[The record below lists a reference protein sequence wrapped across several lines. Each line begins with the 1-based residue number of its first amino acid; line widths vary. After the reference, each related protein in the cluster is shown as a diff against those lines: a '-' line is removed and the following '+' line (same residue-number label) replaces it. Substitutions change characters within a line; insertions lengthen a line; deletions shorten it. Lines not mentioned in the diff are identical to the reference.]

1 MKKIL
6 FLILFFI
13 PCFLI
18 AANITGVVK
27 DAKGNTLPYSSIL
40 VKGSTKGTT
49 ANAKGVYNLTINN
62 GTYILICQ
70 HVGFKSE
77 EQVVTITTDA
87 EMNFVLAEQQYQ
99 LSEVV
104 IKNGAEDPAYAII
117 RKAIKKRSDYEN
129 ENQKFECQ
137 VYIKGQMQL
146 RNYPKKFMGEKVDF
160 EDGDTSKRKII
171 FLSETVA
178 KYSKNNKDRK
188 IEVVSTKVSGN
199 SNGFGFS
206 SPSII
211 SLYSNIVPIGR
222 GLNPRGFISPIADN
236 ALNFYKY
243 HFEGTFYE
251 NGKEISRIKVIPKRK
266 YEPLFSGYITII
278 ENEWR
283 LQSVQL
289 TILKEQQ
296 MQLLDTLVLEQL
308 FVPMKDTWVIKQ
320 QVIQPAGKFLG
331 FDFFGSFLQVYE
343 NFELEPQFK
352 KQFFDNTI
360 LKIFDSANKK
370 SMAYWDSIRPVPL
383 LEAEA
388 KDYKK
393 KDSLEQVRKDPKY
406 LDSLDKVRNK
416 ITLNKLLLT
425 GMNFGKERKKENLTF
440 DPLINLIGILYNPVE
455 GRHFE
460 YSIKYNKQFDGRK
473 SLLIEPIFR
482 YGFSNKHFNAY
493 INSQYNFGKKYFN
506 NISFSAGQKVFQ
518 FDNSNPIEEFNNTL
532 AANFWQHNH
541 IKIYEAAFAKI
552 GYSKGLGEG
561 FTVGISAQFQDRKPL
576 ENTIDSLKGKA
587 FAPNYPTNITSSNIT
602 AHQAFTASV
611 NINWRPGAKYV
622 ELPDRKIA
630 IGSKYPTFNLNVTKG
645 FADVFGSDVDYTKWK
660 FSVSDNLDFKI
671 GGRFSYRL
679 AAGGFINTN
688 KLSVIDYNHFLGNET
703 VLANTYLNSFQL
715 MPYYQYSNTEKTYG
729 EAHVEYHLNGL
740 ITNKIPLL
748 RKWNWFFVLGGN
760 GLYVNKNSHYYEA
773 FFGIENIFKVL
784 RVDAIKGF
792 DAGGNNSTG
801 IRVAMPLFGRR
812 GGR

>member
-1 MKKIL
+1 MKQSFSLL
-6 FLILFFI
+6 FLLV
-13 PCFLI
+13 PYYMW
-18 AANITGVVK
+18 ASTITGSVK
-27 DAKGNTLPYSSIL
+27 DTKGNALPYSSIL
-40 VKGSTKGTT
+40 VKGTAKATT
-49 ANAKGVYNLTINN
+49 ANAKGLFSINLPN
-62 GTYILICQ
+62 GKYTLVCQ
-70 HVGFKSE
+70 HVGYQSVA
-77 EQVVTITTDA
+77 QTVTLTADVELA
-87 EMNFVLAEQQYQ
+87 FVLAEQQYQ

-104 IKNGAEDPAYAII
+104 VKTGAEDPAYAII
-117 RKAIKKRSDYEN
+117 RKAIKKRSDYDN

-137 VYIKGQMQL
+137 VYIKGQLQL
-146 RNYPKKFMGEKVDF
+146 RNYPKNFMGEKVDF
-160 EDGDTSKRKII
+160 EDGDTSKRKMI
-171 FLSETVA
+171 FLSETLA
-178 KYSKNNKDRK
+178 KYAKNGKDRK
-188 IEVVSTKVSGN
+188 IEVLSTKVSGN
-199 SNGFGFS
+199 SSGFGFA

-289 TILKEQQ
+289 SILKEQQ

-308 FVPMKDTWVIKQ
+308 YVPMKDTWVIKQ
-320 QVIQPAGKFLG
+320 QLIQPAGKIFG

-352 KQFFDNTI
+352 KKFFDNTI
-360 LKIFDSANKK
+360 LKILDSANKK
-370 SMAYWDSIRPVPL
+370 PMAYWDSIRPVPL
-383 LEAEA
+383 LEAEVR
-388 KDYKK
+388 DYKK

-406 LDSLDKVRNK
+406 VDSLDRVRNK
-416 ITLNKLLLT
+416 ITSNKLLFT
-425 GMNFGKERKKENLTF
+425 GMNFSKERKKENLTLS
-440 DPLINLIGILYNPVE
+440 PLINLAGVLYNPVE
-455 GRHFE
+455 GRYFE
-460 YSIKYNKQFDGRK
+460 YNIKYNKQFEGRK
-473 SLLIEPIFR
+473 NLAIEPVLR
-482 YGFSNKHFNAY
+482 YGFSNKHANAY
-493 INSQYNFGKKYFN
+493 VNTDYNFGKKYLN

-518 FDNSNPIEEFNNTL
+518 MDNANPIDPINNTL
-532 AANFWQHNH
+532 AAYYWQHNH

-552 GYSKGLGEG
+552 SYSKGLGDG
-561 FTVGISAQFQDRKPL
+561 FTVGLSAQFQDRKPL

-587 FAPNYPTNITSSNIT
+587 FTPNYPTNIVSSNIT

-611 NINWRPGAKYV
+611 NITWRPGAKYI

-630 IGSKYPTFNLNVTKG
+630 LGSKYPTFNLNITKG
-645 FADVFGSDVDYTKWK
+645 LATIFGSDVDYTKWK
-660 FSVSDNLDFKI
+660 FSISDNLDFKL

-679 AAGGFINTN
+679 ATGGFINAN

-703 VLANTYLNSFQL
+703 VLANTYLSSFQL
-715 MPYYQYSNTEKTYG
+715 MPYYQYSNTAKTYG

-748 RKWNWFFVLGGN
+748 RKWNWFFVMGGN
-760 GLYVNKNSHYYEA
+760 GLYINQNSHYYEA
-773 FFGIENIFKVL
+773 FFGIENIFKVI
-784 RVDAIKGF
+784 RVDAIKSF
-792 DAGGNNSTG
+792 DAAGTTATG
-801 IRVAMPLFGRR
+801 IRVALPLFGRR
-812 GGR
+812 GN

>member
-1 MKKIL
+1 MKQVIFL
-6 FLILFFI
+6 FLFFI
-13 PCFLI
+13 PIFLF
-18 AANITGVVK
+18 AGVINGSVK
-27 DAKGNTLPYSSIL
+27 DASGNAIAYASIL

-49 ANAKGVYNLTINN
+49 ANAKGFYSISLNN
-62 GTYILICQ
+62 GTYIFVCQ
-70 HVGFKSE
+70 HVGFKTT
-77 EQVVTITTDA
+77 EQKVMVTGDIVV
-87 EMNFVLAEQQYQ
+87 NFTLTEQQYQ

-104 IKNGAEDPAYAII
+104 VKSDAEDPAYAII
-117 RKAIKKRSDYEN
+117 RQAIKKRNYYEN
-129 ENQKFECQ
+129 EQQKFECQ
-137 VYIKGQMQL
+137 VYIKGQLQL
-146 RNYPKKFMGEKVDF
+146 RNYPKNFMGEKVDF
-160 EDGDTSKRKII
+160 EDGDTSKRKVI

-178 KYSKNNKDRK
+178 KYSKNGKDRK

-211 SLYSNIVPIGR
+211 SLYNNIVTIGR
-222 GLNPRGFISPIADN
+222 GLNPRGFISPISDN
-236 ALNFYKY
+236 ALNYYKY

-308 FVPMKDTWVIKQ
+308 YVPMKDTWVIKQ
-320 QVIQPAGKFLG
+320 QVIQPAGKFFS

-352 KQFFDNTI
+352 KQFFNNTI

-370 SMAYWDSIRPVPL
+370 PMAYWDSIRPIPL
-383 LEAEA
+383 LEVEV

-393 KDSLEQVRKDPKY
+393 KDSLEQVRKNPKY
-406 LDSLDKVRNK
+406 LDSLDRIRNK
-416 ITLNKLLLT
+416 VTVNKLLLT
-425 GMNFGKERKKENLTF
+425 GMNFGKERKKESLSLN
-440 DPLINLIGILYNPVE
+440 PLINLMGILYNPVE

-460 YSIKYNKQFDGRK
+460 YSTKYNKEFEGRK
-473 SLLIEPIFR
+473 SVLIEPVFR
-482 YGFSNKHFNAY
+482 YGFSNKHFNAFV
-493 INSQYNFGKKYFN
+493 NTQYNFGKKYFD

-518 FDNSNPIEEFNNTL
+518 FDNANPIDEFNNTL

-541 IKIYEAAFAKI
+541 IKIYEAAFAKFI
-552 GYSKGLGEG
+552 YSKGLGDG
-561 FTVGISAQFQDRKPL
+561 FTVSVSTQFQDRKPL

-587 FAPNYPTNITSSNIT
+587 FLPNYPTNVTTSNIVS
-602 AHQAFTASV
+602 HQAFSASV
-611 NINWRPGAKYV
+611 NINWRPGAKYI

-630 IGSKYPTFNLNVTKG
+630 LGSKYPTFNLNISKG
-645 FADVFGSDVDYTKWK
+645 FVGIFGSDVDYTKWK
-660 FSVSDNLDFKI
+660 LSVSNNLDLKM
-671 GGRFSYRL
+671 GGKLSYHL
-679 AAGGFINTN
+679 AVGGFLDAA
-688 KLSVIDYNHFLGNET
+688 KLSIVDYNHFLGNET
-703 VLANTYLNSFQL
+703 VLANTYLSSFQL
-715 MPYYQYSNTEKTYG
+715 MPYYQYSNTAKTYG
-729 EAHVEYHLNGL
+729 EAHIEYHLNGL
-740 ITNKIPLL
+740 LTNKIPLL
-748 RKWNWFFVLGGN
+748 RKWNWFFVVGAN
-760 GLYVNKNSHYYEA
+760 GLYINNNSYYYEA

-784 RVDAIKGF
+784 RVDAIKGV
-792 DAGGNNSTG
+792 DANGNNTTG

-812 GGR
+812 ANR

>member
-1 MKKIL
+1 MKYIISLLFIL
-6 FLILFFI
+6 FPFLLFATI
-13 PCFLI
+13 
-18 AANITGVVK
+18 ITGSVK
-27 DAKGNTLPYSSIL
+27 DTKGNSLPYSSIL
-40 VKGSTKGTT
+40 VKGIAKATT
-49 ANAKGVYNLTINN
+49 ANAKGVYSISLSN
-62 GTYILICQ
+62 GKYTLICQ
-70 HVGFKSE
+70 HVGYKSV

-87 EMNFVLAEQQYQ
+87 EVNFVLAEQQYQ

-104 IKNGAEDPAYAII
+104 VKNGAEDPAYAII
-117 RKAIKKRSDYEN
+117 RKAIKKRSDHEN

-146 RNYPKKFMGEKVDF
+146 RNYPKNFMGEKVDF
-160 EDGDTSKRKII
+160 EDGDTGKRKMV
-171 FLSETVA
+171 FLSETLA
-178 KYSKNNKDRK
+178 KYSKSGKDRK
-188 IEVVSTKVSGN
+188 IEVLSTKVSGN
-199 SNGFGFS
+199 SSGFGFS

-211 SLYSNIVPIGR
+211 SLYNNIVSIGR

-308 FVPMKDTWVIKQ
+308 YVPMKDTWVIKQ
-320 QVIQPAGKFLG
+320 QVIQPAGKIFG
-331 FDFFGSFLQVYE
+331 FDFFGNFLQVYE

-383 LEAEA
+383 LEAEV

-416 ITLNKLLLT
+416 ITANKLLFV

-440 DPLINLIGILYNPVE
+440 SPLINLIGVLYNPVE

-460 YSIKYNKQFDGRK
+460 YNIKYNKQFEGRK
-473 SLLIEPIFR
+473 NLTIEPVFR

-493 INSQYNFGKKYFN
+493 VNTDYSFGKKYFN
-506 NISFSAGQKVFQ
+506 NLSISAGQKVFQ
-518 FDNSNPIEEFNNTL
+518 FDNANPIEEFNNTL
-532 AANFWQHNH
+532 AAYYWQHNH
-541 IKIYEAAFAKI
+541 IKIYEAAFAKVS
-552 GYSKGLGEG
+552 YSKGLGDG
-561 FTVGISAQFQDRKPL
+561 FTIGLSAQFQDRKPL

-587 FAPNYPTNITSSNIT
+587 FTPNYPTNIVASNIT
-602 AHQAFTASV
+602 AHQAFSASV
-611 NINWRPGAKYV
+611 NITWRPGAKYI
-622 ELPDRKIA
+622 ELPDRKVA
-630 IGSKYPTFNLNVTKG
+630 LGSKYPTFNLNVTKG
-645 FADVFGSDVDYTKWK
+645 FADVFGSDIDYTKWK
-660 FSVSDNLDFKI
+660 FSISGNLDFKI

-679 AAGGFINTN
+679 AAGGFINAD

-703 VLANTYLNSFQL
+703 VLANTYLSSFQL

-748 RKWNWFFVLGGN
+748 RKWNWFFVVGGN
-760 GLYVNKNSHYYEA
+760 GLYINQNSHYYEA

-784 RVDAIKGF
+784 RVDAIKSF
-792 DAGGNNSTG
+792 DANGNNATG
-801 IRVAMPLFGRR
+801 IRVALPLFGRR
-812 GGR
+812 GN

>member
-1 MKKIL
+1 MRKTL
-6 FLILFFI
+6 FLFLFSMPTILLAGTI
-13 PCFLI
+13 S
-18 AANITGVVK
+18 GVVK
-27 DAKGNTLPYSSIL
+27 DAKGTTLAYTSIL
-40 VKGSTKGTT
+40 IKGTGKGTT
-49 ANAKGVYNLTINN
+49 ANAKGMYSFSLAN
-62 GTYILICQ
+62 GNYTLVCQ
-70 HVGFKSE
+70 HVGYKTV
-77 EQVVTITTDA
+77 EQVVTVNGDA
-87 EMNFVLAEQQYQ
+87 EVNFVLIEQQYQ
-99 LSEVV
+99 LSEIIV
-104 IKNGAEDPAYAII
+104 KNDAEDPAYAII
-117 RKAIKKRSDYEN
+117 RKAIKKRSDYED
-129 ENQKFECQ
+129 ENQTFECQ

-171 FLSETVA
+171 FLSETLA
-178 KYSKNNKDRK
+178 KYSKNDKDRK
-188 IEVVSTKVSGN
+188 IEVLSTKVSGN

-308 FVPMKDTWVIKQ
+308 YVPIKGTWVIKQ
-320 QVIQPAGKFLG
+320 QIIQPAGKFFG

-352 KQFFDNTI
+352 KKFFDNTI
-360 LKIFDSANKK
+360 LKVFDSANKK

-383 LEAEA
+383 LEAEV

-416 ITLNKLLLT
+416 ITFTKLVLT
-425 GMNFGKERKKENLTF
+425 GMNFGKERKNENLTF
-440 DPLINLIGILYNPVE
+440 DPLIRIFGLLYNPVE

-460 YSIKYNKQFDGRK
+460 YRLKYNKQFEGRK
-473 SLLIEPIFR
+473 NLFIEPVFR
-482 YGFSNKHFNAY
+482 YGFSNRHFNAY
-493 INSQYNFGKKYFN
+493 VNTDYNFGKKYFN
-506 NISFSAGQKVFQ
+506 SLSLSAGHKVFQ
-518 FDNSNPIEEFNNTL
+518 IDNNNPIEAFNNSL
-532 AANFWQHNH
+532 ATFYWQHNH

-552 GYSKGLGEG
+552 GYIKGLGDG
-561 FTVGISAQFQDRKPL
+561 FTVGLSAQFQDRKPL

-587 FAPNYPTNITSSNIT
+587 FKPNYPTNIVASNFV
-602 AHQAFTASV
+602 AHQAFTTSV
-611 NINWRPGAKYV
+611 NITWRPGAKYV

-630 IGSKYPTFNLNVTKG
+630 LGSKYPTFNLNITKG
-645 FADVFGSDVDYTKWK
+645 FADIFGSDVDYTKWK
-660 FSVSDNLDFKI
+660 LSVSDDLDFKI

-679 AAGGFINTN
+679 AAGGFINAN

-703 VLANTYLNSFQL
+703 VLANTYLSSFQL

-740 ITNKIPLL
+740 LTNKIPLL
-748 RKWNWFFVLGGN
+748 RKWNWFFVVGGN
-760 GLYVNKNSHYYEA
+760 GLYVNENSHYYEA

-784 RVDAIKGF
+784 RVDAIKSF
-792 DAGGNNSTG
+792 DAAGNNATG
-801 IRVAMPLFGRR
+801 IRVALPLFGRR
-812 GGR
+812 G